1 WKASQEGVSPVPTN
15 SLETADAPNLR
26 RSQSPSDIVTSATA
40 FRRLHMPR
48 LCLLNQTDNVEGME
62 NVLALPCQGPLG
74 TANEEEPPSVDGAQR
89 WPQTEATGDAS
100 NGKGKHDEA
109 EQGMLHTNRIG

>member
-1 WKASQEGVSPVPTN
+1 
-15 SLETADAPNLR
+15 
-26 RSQSPSDIVTSATA
+26 
-40 FRRLHMPR
+40 
-48 LCLLNQTDNVEGME
+48 ME

-109 EQGMLHTNRIG
+109 EQGMLHTNRIGNDGFLFYKRQGRGRPPQRKAGVGGGNKPSHMSRSTI